1 MNSKEI
7 SQESQLPI
15 STIRYYEKINL
26 IPMPPRKANGYRD
39 YDEDTLYLLNII
51 RGLTDLGFSLKEIK
65 GIFDL
70 IQSKTNT
77 TDAMM
82 NIQTIFEQKE
92 YKIAH
97 KMNSL
102 KLVKKNIVNIL
113 QKRFYANDFKVQDTV
128 EKIAN
133 IFSEK

>member
-7 SQESQLPI
+7 SQKSQLPI

-39 YDEDTLYLLNII
+39 YDEDTLYLLSII

-70 IQSKTNT
+70 IQSKINT
-77 TDAMM
+77 TDAMV

>member
-7 SQESQLPI
+7 SQKSQLPI

-65 GIFDL
+65 GIFNL
-70 IQSKTNT
+70 VQSKTNT
-77 TDAMM
+77 TDAMV

-92 YKIAH
+92 HKIAH

-128 EKIAN
+128 EKKAN